1 MQAFLVQWDV
11 RVCIRRW
18 SRASVHR
25 RIPNTHSVTDL
36 SERHGASQIEV
47 PNIGNANNAS
57 LQRGENSR
65 WHGKA
70 GARRAQ
76 CQAKE
81 TGKIKE
87 KVRENATKR
96 KGKRKKNQCSPPHH
110 VEAKGNGAWE
120 ASGYKAWQISPICS
134 FLVEGPACLTE
145 PSAFTTNPK
154 VGPR

>member
-1 MQAFLVQWDV
+1 MQAFLVQWND
-11 RVCIRRW
+11 RECTRRR
-18 SRASVHR
+18 SRSSVHR

-36 SERHGASQIEV
+36 SESHGASQIEV

-57 LQRGENSR
+57 LQRSENSR

-81 TGKIKE
+81 TGRIEE

-110 VEAKGNGAWE
+110 VEAKGNGAW
-120 ASGYKAWQISPICS
+120 
-134 FLVEGPACLTE
+134 
-145 PSAFTTNPK
+145 
-154 VGPR
+154 GPRCTKPGRSHQSAAFWLKGLRA

>member
-1 MQAFLVQWDV
+1 MHAFLVQWND
-11 RVCIRRW
+11 RECTRRR
-18 SRASVHR
+18 SRSSVHR

-36 SERHGASQIEV
+36 SESHGASQIEV

-57 LQRGENSR
+57 LQRGENSQ

-81 TGKIKE
+81 TGKIEE

-110 VEAKGNGAWE
+110 VEAKGNGACW
-120 ASGYKAWQISPICS
+120 ASVYKAWQISPICS
-134 FLVEGPACLTE
+134 FLVEGPSCLTE
-145 PSAFTTNPK
+145 PSAFTTNLK
-154 VGPR
+154 VGLR

>member
-1 MQAFLVQWDV
+1 MQAFLVQWND
-11 RVCIRRW
+11 RECTRRR
-18 SRASVHR
+18 SRSSVHR

-36 SERHGASQIEV
+36 SESHGASQIEV

-81 TGKIKE
+81 TGRIEE
-87 KVRENATKR
+87 KVRENATR
-96 KGKRKKNQCSPPHH
+96 QKNQCSPPHH
-110 VEAKGNGAWE
+110 VEAKGNGAWG
-120 ASGYKAWQISPICS
+120 ASVYKTWQISPICS
-134 FLVEGPACLTE
+134 LLVEGPSCLTE
-145 PSAFTTNPK
+145 PSAFTTNLK